1 MHCHLWSWW
10 FCAHLPVSPTHA
22 LHDLLSSHPACVHRP
37 ESYCTCC
44 AGQGSQP
51 MTQHL
56 QPAGGARE
64 SSPWNPLY
72 RDSPR
77 TAISPQVLTMDK
89 WLMRPQAHG
98 HSAEQQPGGY
108 ESAGIWS

>member
-1 MHCHLWSWW
+1 
-10 FCAHLPVSPTHA
+10 
-22 LHDLLSSHPACVHRP
+22 
-37 ESYCTCC
+37 
-44 AGQGSQP
+44 

-98 HSAEQQPGGY
+98 HSAEQPPGGY